1 MNRYDEQTVEGR
13 AAHAAIRGGGPI
25 ASLPIRHK
33 RGQFL
38 RIARSAAFLAAAMG
52 SFVAQG
58 ATTTGAITT
67 LHLNGYYSNAARGVC
82 IHMTPALPESGWA
95 CLYRSN
101 ALYKEISSL
110 LVLAN
115 VTAKVCSVSFYVKDS
130 DNLWIIETVE
140 C

>member
-1 MNRYDEQTVEGR
+1 
-13 AAHAAIRGGGPI
+13 
-25 ASLPIRHK
+25 
-33 RGQFL
+33 
-38 RIARSAAFLAAAMG
+38 MG

-58 ATTTGAITT
+58 TTTIGTITT
-67 LHLNGYYSNAARGVC
+67 LHLNGYYSNSARGVC

-101 ALYKEISSL
+101 ALYKEINSM

-115 VTAKVCSVSFYVKDS
+115 VTAKVCSVSFSVKDA